1 MSGRVIERD
10 ELDELNRL
18 GVPRYAH
25 LATSRAFR
33 TSEWDYVTEQDLAA
47 ARADYVARLERVK
60 RDIVDKRITG
70 ATARRALR
78 IAEHAVT
85 VAERQTLTTSYRED
99 DTDFDPLLADVIATR
114 DYVRPSSEQVIIAS
128 RNPMGNASWSL
139 ALEHAATQFLH
150 AHGVRTTSRPDVWS
164 RRHNTHLAMA
174 DRVAYK
180 GAARY
185 ALPQPC
191 RYGKLSSE
199 PAETTRDAIR
209 LVDVSDTP
217 EWRPVKVTE
226 LLVTP
231 RFVVIDGELV
241 PNNGRVRKAWRGHR
255 SITVRLAE
263 TSQRKSATVRASKRA
278 QAVSALKVGKRG
290 PAVDP
295 WNLSPRS
302 LPAAVKRDEQV
313 SLNAERLEQVM
324 RTSAFGASLDMSD
337 GTTITLTDVSL
348 STAQYRDMAYPVRE
362 LARRAALAGL
372 DLD

>member
-33 TSEWDYVTEQDLAA
+33 TSEWDYVTEADLGA

-60 RDIVDKRITG
+60 RDIADKRITG

-85 VAERQTLTTSYRED
+85 VSERQTLEQVTRED
-99 DTDFDPLLADVIATR
+99 DTDYDPLLADVVALR
-114 DYVRPSSEQVIIAS
+114 EYVRPSSDQVIIAS
-128 RNPMGNASWSL
+128 RNPMGIASWSL

-174 DRVAYK
+174 DPVAYK
-180 GAARY
+180 GQIRY
-185 ALPQPC
+185 ASPQPC
-191 RYGKLSSE
+191 RYGKLSNE
-199 PAETTRDAIR
+199 PAEATRDAVR

-217 EWRPVKVTE
+217 EWRPVSVTE

-231 RFVVIDGELV
+231 RYVVVNGALV
-241 PNNGRVRKAWRGHR
+241 LNNGRVRKSWRGHR
-255 SITVRLAE
+255 SIVVRLAE
-263 TSQRKSATVRASKRA
+263 SSQRKGAIVRASKRA

-302 LPAAVKRDEQV
+302 LPAAVKRSEATAD
-313 SLNAERLEQVM
+313 LALRLESIF
-324 RTSAFGASLDMSD
+324 RTSTYGASLTMSD
-337 GTTITLTDVSL
+337 GTTVTLTDVSL
-348 STAQYRDMAYPVRE
+348 STAQYRDHAMPVRE

-372 DLD
+372 TID